1 MEDMQKSNMSDIS
14 EIKKTLTS
22 WLKSAVM
29 SGPEKM
35 NVVDLK
41 ETADAI
47 KDLAEAE
54 KECHEAEYYKSVVK
68 AMESGDDEPAYLE
81 SMRSGRMGYRPVYGM
96 GYPQPSMQGD
106 RGYYTASSYIPA
118 NDFSTSMKM
127 EEPRNYE
134 QDPDRERYGRAFSEY
149 RRARRNYTETHSQSD
164 KREMEAMAQNH
175 LANAISTMKEMWSSA
190 EPEMRAK
197 MKNDLTKLINEM
209 NV

>member
-1 MEDMQKSNMSDIS
+1 MEDAQNNIADIS

-29 SGPEKM
+29 SGPEHM

-54 KECHEAEYYKSVVK
+54 KECREAEYYKSVVK

-96 GYPQPSMQGD
+96 GYSQPSMPSN
-106 RGYYTASSYIPA
+106 RSYYTPDAYIPA
-118 NDFSTSMKM
+118 NDFTSMSAD
-127 EEPRNYE
+127 ERYE
-134 QDPDRERYGRAFSEY
+134 NDPDRDRYGRAFSEY
-149 RRARRNYTETHSQSD
+149 RRARKHYTETHSSSD
-164 KREMEAMAQNH
+164 KRDMDTMAQNH
-175 LANAISTMKEMWSSA
+175 LANAVSTMKEMWSA
-190 EPEMRAK
+190 ADPEMKAK
-197 MKNDLTKLINEM
+197 MKSELSKLINEM
-209 NV
+209 NA